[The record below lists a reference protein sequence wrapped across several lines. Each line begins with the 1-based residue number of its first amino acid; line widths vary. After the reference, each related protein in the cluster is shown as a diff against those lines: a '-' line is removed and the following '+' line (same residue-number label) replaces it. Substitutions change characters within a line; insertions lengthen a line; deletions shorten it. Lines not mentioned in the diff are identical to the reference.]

1 MMDLPKENSSYKLKE
16 YWDTRFSKEET
27 FEWCKSYGNFK
38 DLLCKHVR
46 KSDRI
51 LMLGCGNSM
60 LSEDMYNDGY
70 RNIVNIDFSSI
81 VINNM
86 KRKCQRLVDMDWIVM
101 DITNM
106 SFAPCSFDVVVEK
119 ATLDALLVEEKDVW
133 NPSEGTRNT
142 MDCVLSQISQVLR
155 HGGHF
160 ISVTFSQPHFRKPFL
175 AKSHYGWS
183 ISMQPFGD
191 SFHYF
196 FYAMKKGEEM
206 SEDDKKTGNK
216 CEG

>member
-1 MMDLPKENSSYKLKE
+1 MMDLPKENTSYKLKE

-27 FEWCKSYGNFK
+27 FEWCKSYGDFK

-86 KRKCQRLVDMDWIVM
+86 KRKCQRLVDMDWMVM

-142 MDCVLSQISQVLR
+142 MDCVLSQVRSY
-155 HGGHF
+155 
-160 ISVTFSQPHFRKPFL
+160 
-175 AKSHYGWS
+175 KS
-183 ISMQPFGD
+183 
-191 SFHYF
+191 
-196 FYAMKKGEEM
+196 
-206 SEDDKKTGNK
+206 
-216 CEG
+216 

>member
-1 MMDLPKENSSYKLKE
+1 
-16 YWDTRFSKEET
+16 
-27 FEWCKSYGNFK
+27 
-38 DLLCKHVR
+38 
-46 KSDRI
+46 
-51 LMLGCGNSM
+51 MLGCGNSM

-86 KRKCQRLVDMDWIVM
+86 KRKCQRLVDMDWMAM

-142 MDCVLSQISQVLR
+142 MDCVLSQVRSYKSWTAFENLSLYLILYWTGPQKLDPNGNIICHWNRAVNPPRLQILR
-155 HGGHF
+155 IDGEWVIDDIIMQGTWSHF
-160 ISVTFSQPHFRKPFL
+160 LGKKKAQKRCCFNCNIWPNWFTSHQ
-175 AKSHYGWS
+175 SHYCLYYKG
-183 ISMQPFGD
+183 IPEFVRKCSMLTE
-191 SFHYF
+191 
-196 FYAMKKGEEM
+196 K
-206 SEDDKKTGNK
+206 
-216 CEG
+216 

>member
-1 MMDLPKENSSYKLKE
+1 MRDERTPKDVCGEKVSVFRRCFIVLFFEGSSWRSREPALNLLLLCAFNIMDLPKENTSYKLKE

-81 VINNM
+81 VMNNM

-142 MDCVLSQISQVLR
+142 MDCVLSQVR
-155 HGGHF
+155 GY
-160 ISVTFSQPHFRKPFL
+160 
-175 AKSHYGWS
+175 KS
-183 ISMQPFGD
+183 
-191 SFHYF
+191 
-196 FYAMKKGEEM
+196 
-206 SEDDKKTGNK
+206 
-216 CEG
+216 